1 MTEPK
6 VTSRQVYELKI
17 KSLTSKP
24 VTEFLPEIQRAASAL
39 ASRLAGPESTL
50 DVKIDRQKT
59 IALDPLTIII
69 LIEVVNLTAKPLIV
83 QPPWREA
90 RRLHYGRRG
99 RRRGDAEQ
107 SAKVCKTTINARNG
121 RS

>member
-69 LIEVVNLTAKPLIV
+69 LIEVVNLTAKPLI
-83 QPPWREA
+83 EGFFN
-90 RRLHYGRRG
+90 RLGEKLA
-99 RRRGDAEQ
+99 DSITDDVDDVVVTPNKAPK
-107 SAKVCKTTINARNG
+107 SAKR
-121 RS
+121 R